1 MLFIVAAPSGAGKTS
16 LTRALAAKHA
26 TVAISVSH
34 TTRPPRPG
42 EADGRHYYFVDEK
55 KFRAM
60 ADAGAFLEHAKVFG
74 HRYGTARAEV
84 ERRHRAGRDVIL
96 EIDWQGARQVRAARP
111 DAVGIFILPP
121 SRDALAERLKSR
133 GQDAPETI
141 THRMQKA
148 RAEIAHYDE
157 FPHLIVND
165 DFDSA
170 LARIKAV
177 VVDNAPPNDAA
188 RAKSATLARHLTAP

>member
-16 LTRALAAKHA
+16 LTRTLAAQHA

-42 EADGRHYYFVDEK
+42 EVDGRHYYFVDEK

-60 ADAGAFLEHAKVFG
+60 AESGAFVEHAEVFG
-74 HRYGTARAEV
+74 HRYGTARTEV
-84 ERRHRAGRDVIL
+84 ERHHRAGRDVIL

-121 SRDALAERLKSR
+121 SRPALAERLDSR
-133 GQDAPETI
+133 GQDTAETI

-148 RAEIAHYDE
+148 RAEIAHYKE

-170 LARIKAV
+170 LARLKAV
-177 VVDNAPPNDAA
+177 VVDRTPLDDSA
-188 RAKSATLARHLTAP
+188 RAKAAELAQELAGA

>member
-1 MLFIVAAPSGAGKTS
+1 MLFIIAAPSGAGKTS
-16 LTRALAAKHA
+16 LTRALAAKQA
-26 TVAISVSH
+26 AVAISVSH

-42 EADGRHYYFVDEK
+42 EAAGRHYHFVDEK

-60 ADAGAFLEHAKVFG
+60 AEAGAFLEHAKVFG
-74 HRYGTARAEV
+74 HRYGTSRAEV
-84 ERRHRAGRDVIL
+84 ERHHRAGRDVIL

-121 SRDALAERLKSR
+121 SRPALAERLKSR

-141 THRMQKA
+141 TRRMQKA
-148 RAEIAHYDE
+148 RSEIAHYDE

-170 LARIKAV
+170 LARLCAV
-177 VVDNAPPNDAA
+177 VADRAPPDDAA
-188 RAKSATLARHLTAP
+188 RAKAAALARHLTAP

>member
-16 LTRALAAKHA
+16 LTRALAARHA

-60 ADAGAFLEHAKVFG
+60 AESGAFLEHAEVFG

-84 ERRHRAGRDVIL
+84 ERHHRAGRDVIL

-121 SRDALAERLKSR
+121 SRAALAERLKSR

-148 RAEIAHYDE
+148 RAEIAHHKE

-170 LARIKAV
+170 LARLKAV
-177 VVDNAPPNDAA
+177 VVDRAPPDDGA
-188 RAKSATLARHLTAP
+188 RAKAAELARELAGA